1 METRS
6 VPESA
11 VVVDDGA
18 RHAETVE
25 HAQRMPLFDPNGLA
39 KCDKMKFSPEQKRRA
54 FALMRP
60 A

>member
-1 METRS
+1 
-6 VPESA
+6 